1 MMAEGN
7 SEVVF
12 PKRPLRMALDVLLL
26 LFWGAMAV
34 VFAAGLLANDSD
46 IEDRTSFI
54 EVALM
59 AAVVIAGILYL
70 IRIMKVRGPLLRI
83 TPVGF
88 FYPLHGPEIVPWSD
102 IAAITVE
109 RGRRWTYSSYVYL
122 FLKNGTLVEIE
133 CEFFTLNLDRV
144 VQAIRLHCAIDIG

>member
-1 MMAEGN
+1 MAESN
-7 SEVVF
+7 NEVVF
-12 PKRPLRMALDVLLL
+12 RKRPLRMALDVLLL
-26 LFWGAMAV
+26 LFWGAVAV
-34 VFAAGLLANDSD
+34 VFTAGLLAHDSG

-54 EVALM
+54 EVAVM
-59 AAVVIAGILYL
+59 AAVVITGIIYL
-70 IRIMKVRGPLLRI
+70 IRIMKVPGPLLRI

-109 RGRRWTYSSYVYL
+109 RGKRWTYPSYVYF
-122 FLKNGTLVEIE
+122 FLKDGTLVEIE

-144 VQAIRLHCAIDIG
+144 LKAIRLHCAVDIG